1 MGVRLAAISV
11 AAAAACAVA
20 WRLATPLATGSPAG
34 GQDDVQSPVEAD
46 APPPGDPLLA
56 EIHQAISEL
65 SRPQLF
71 ALARS
76 RGLRAEV
83 LFDLT
88 AEQLA
93 GEIDRLSRS
102 RAGGAA

>member
-20 WRLATPLATGSPAG
+20 WRLASPPVPGSLGG
-34 GQDDVQSPVEAD
+34 GQEDVQAPVAAD
-46 APPPGDPLLA
+46 APPPADPLLS

-65 SRPQLF
+65 NRPQLF

-76 RGLRAEV
+76 RGLRPEA